1 MSKLFLILG
10 TLGAGLAVM
19 LGAFGA
25 HGLRGKLTD
34 NLINAFETGVQYQM
48 YHALAL
54 LLVGILLHLFPASNG
69 LKWSG
74 ALFTGGIILFSGS
87 LYALALTQIK
97 IFGPITPLGGVA
109 FILGW
114 FALSYALFKAL

>member
-1 MSKLFLILG
+1 M
-10 TLGAGLAVM
+10 GAATAALAVM

-25 HGLRGKLTD
+25 HALRGKLPEH
-34 NLINAFETGVQYQM
+34 LVNAFTTGVQYQM

-54 LLVGILLHLFPASNG
+54 LLVGFLVQLYPASHL

-74 ALFTGGIILFSGS
+74 ALFAVGILLFSGS

-97 IFGPITPLGGVA
+97 LFGPITPLGGVA

-114 FALSYALFKAL
+114 LILLVGLLKSA